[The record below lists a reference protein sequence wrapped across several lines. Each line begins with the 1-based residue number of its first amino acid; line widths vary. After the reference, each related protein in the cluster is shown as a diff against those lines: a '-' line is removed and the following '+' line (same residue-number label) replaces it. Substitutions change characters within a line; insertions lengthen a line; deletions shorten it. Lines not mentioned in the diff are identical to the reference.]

1 MATNQNNI
9 LYKRELIMMFK
20 VLNGM
25 APNYLTMLFYK
36 CNNTNYHLRTNNL
49 KMSLPKTGFLK
60 KSFVY
65 RFSGTSYPLDMI
77 RAVVKCHS
85 HPGVGCEQLR
95 EFCLR
100 GVFAVCAWPWIA
112 VRFILVVNIYYIIFL
127 CDTQPFENHIVKCYR
142 V

>member
-36 CNNTNYHLRTNNL
+36 CNNTNYHLHTNNL
-49 KMSLPKTGFLK
+49 KMSAKNRFPKKELRLSFFWNKLP
-60 KSFVY
+60 S
-65 RFSGTSYPLDMI
+65 DMI
-77 RAVVKCHS
+77 RAVVKCHL
-85 HPGVGCEQLR
+85 HPGVGCERLR